1 MNRPEFLKTEHPDS
15 RRVPRCGAA
24 LIMVL
29 VVIIILGAMT
39 GQLTRR
45 SLMDRRQ
52 ARSSLD
58 LLQVEA
64 AVEAGELLA
73 RQILQRDP
81 TWKGTR
87 HLVRN
92 EKHAV
97 SQTDS
102 LELTVT
108 VSDDHILIVGRRTSR
123 TSAPTQLT
131 RRISVSP

>member
-1 MNRPEFLKTEHPDS
+1 MNRPEFLKTGHPDS
-15 RRVPRCGAA
+15 RHVPRCGTA

-29 VVIIILGAMT
+29 VVIIILGALT

-52 ARSSLD
+52 ARSDLN

-64 AVEAGELLA
+64 AVQAGELLA
-73 RQILQRDP
+73 RQILQRNPD
-81 TWKGTR
+81 WQGTR

-92 EKHAV
+92 EKDAV
-97 SQTDS
+97 SQTDF

-108 VSDDHILIVGRRTSR
+108 VSDDHIVIVGRRTSQKA
-123 TSAPTQLT
+123 SPIQLT
-131 RRISVSP
+131 RRIPVSP